1 MDNAG
6 LYDCQTQLSRMDVD
20 AGHIRTEVNYLIPVL
35 EIQVHQVLYLFNNLV
50 L

>member
-20 AGHIRTEVNYLIPVL
+20 VGNVRTEVNYLTRGGNPGWSGSL
-35 EIQVHQVLYLFNNLV
+35 
-50 L
+50 